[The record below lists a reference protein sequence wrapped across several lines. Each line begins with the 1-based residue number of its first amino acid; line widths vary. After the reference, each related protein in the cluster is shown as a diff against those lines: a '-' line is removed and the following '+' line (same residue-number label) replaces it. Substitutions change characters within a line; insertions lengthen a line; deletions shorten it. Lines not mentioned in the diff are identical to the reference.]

1 MSEHKQI
8 GTIAHLGFI
17 WGLEQLRTILST
29 DPSLANEIKI
39 MYVKT
44 DSVQSSKLRHFAAKL
59 AGLEGIKKEG
69 FTKTDPF
76 ITRIRVLLENFKV
89 KAEHE
94 NGIFVACNG
103 AGDINSNLQNNTAL
117 FREAVTAANNI
128 PTTEEVNYAV
138 FIDSD
143 VKEILIGALGQH
155 LGSSKKAVSQPSLD
169 PSSEDELQ
177 IYENQAHR
185 DRDPSRRF
193 ALLHQSTKKLQNF
206 FGNFNAVQPNQK
218 KTYLKRMEKMID
230 LHEIS
235 TSRAHES
242 YEELRD
248 NKSAEKTALES
259 KLALKQK
266 TLDDFIE
273 QMDEREIEYKNELEA
288 KEKSKAE
295 AEQKI
300 QTIKNEN
307 KEEDQK
313 EEMIALQEKIDNY
326 QAEILSL
333 TNKYNNRELISK
345 QAKNDLIDERE
356 ALKLELDKK
365 ERDLIRLEKNY
376 ADSMEKAKAL
386 AEELERENLT
396 PAKMYQDRAVTSPSP
411 SLRFDRRTDRS
422 NSGQDVVLVQETQ
435 NYGTTA
441 MPRPNTGHLSED
453 SDDDH
458 QRLRKTKAKNSTRRP
473 IICKPAN
480 FGLNTWNPDTTDIY
494 VHLDKAVK
502 AGKEALNVG
511 ATETSVRR
519 MILNSLGTNCD
530 HVENFIEDAEAMSL
544 ERFAEA
550 IGKILGKKSSVQ
562 MQSFLTAQR
571 RSGEDLLAYYTR
583 LHMLY
588 RSSNKLTE
596 NKNWENDAT
605 HSMSF
610 YSKIFDACYQA
621 QKAELIRKTEELL
634 EKGNLT
640 LPKLKG
646 ILVDVN
652 KIDSTKRNAE
662 IPMQEIAV
670 LDDKSK
676 FKNYNPTYS
685 NTTKIA
691 SQKPWY
697 ANKEKNEKEKVA
709 TEEKKDGRSRKP
721 IVCWYCAIPGH
732 TKAQCFRY
740 MKKLKEEKGEPR
752 ETKTRGNQERNYSQ
766 H

>member
-1 MSEHKQI
+1 MTDKKVI

-17 WGLEQLRTILST
+17 WGLEELRTTLK
-29 DPSLANEIKI
+29 DDQALADEIKI
-39 MYVKT
+39 MYIPT
-44 DSVQSSKLRHFAAKL
+44 DSAPSTKLRHYAAKL

-69 FTKTDPF
+69 FTTRDPP
-76 ITRIRVLLENFKV
+76 ITKIKILLENFNV

-103 AGDINSNLQNNTAL
+103 SGGLNSNVQNNALL
-117 FREAVTAANNI
+117 FRDAIKAAENI
-128 PTTEEVNYAV
+128 HTSEEVNYAV

-143 VKEILIGALGQH
+143 VKQILTGAL
-155 LGSSKKAVSQPSLD
+155 SQYLQQSTDAAKQTSPESF
-169 PSSEDELQ
+169 SEDELEA
-177 IYENQAHR
+177 YESQNR
-185 DRDPSRRF
+185 ESRERDPARRF

-206 FGNFNAVQPNQK
+206 FGSFSSVAPNQK
-218 KTYLKRMEKMID
+218 TVYLKKMEKMID

-235 TSRAHES
+235 TSRAHDS

-248 NKSAEKTALES
+248 NKNAEKKALEAR
-259 KLALKQK
+259 LAKKEEVLNNF
-266 TLDDFIE
+266 LD
-273 QMDEREIEYKNELEA
+273 QMNEREEQHREELDA

-300 QTIKNEN
+300 RAIKDENNEV
-307 KEEDQK
+307 
-313 EEMIALQEKIDNY
+313 EK
-326 QAEILSL
+326 QAEILTLEEQVKSYQTEIKNL
-333 TNKYNNRELISK
+333 TDAFN
-345 QAKNDLIDERE
+345 ERE
-356 ALKLELDKK
+356 RTSLEVKSNLVDEKDALNLELDKK
-365 ERDLIRLEKNY
+365 ILELNRLEKNY
-376 ADSMEKAKAL
+376 ADSIKKAEAL
-386 AEELERENLT
+386 AKELERENIT
-396 PAKMYQDRAVTSPSP
+396 PAKLYQERANVSPSP
-411 SLRFDRRTDRS
+411 SLTFGQNRTS
-422 NSGQDVVLVQETQ
+422 KNSVLIQETP
-435 NYGTTA
+435 A
-441 MPRPNTGHLSED
+441 MPRPKACDLEEAI
-453 SDDDH
+453 DDGPRT
-458 QRLRKTKAKNSTRRP
+458 QRKSQAQTTNRRP

-502 AGKEALNVG
+502 AGKEAVNVG

-530 HVENFIEDAEAMSL
+530 HVENFIEDADSMSL
-544 ERFAEA
+544 EKFAES

-621 QKAELIRKTEELL
+621 QKAELIRKTEEHL
-634 EKGNLT
+634 EQGNLT

-646 ILVDVN
+646 ILVEVN

-662 IPMQEIAV
+662 EPTHEIAV
-670 LDDKSK
+670 LEDNNKY
-676 FKNYNPTYS
+676 NYNPTY
-685 NTTKIA
+685 KINPKTA

-697 ANKEKNEKEKVA
+697 TNKEKTEKEGVA
-709 TEEKKDGRSRKP
+709 TEKRKDGRNKKP

-732 TKAQCFRY
+732 TKAECYRY
-740 MKKLKEEKGEPR
+740 LKKMKEEKGEPR
-752 ETKTRGNQERNYSQ
+752 ETKTRGNQQRNYSQ
-766 H
+766 HQ

>member
-1 MSEHKQI
+1 MTDKKAI
-8 GTIAHLGFI
+8 GTIASLGFV
-17 WGLEQLRTILST
+17 WGLEELRTTLKA
-29 DPSLANEIKI
+29 DKDLANEIKI
-39 MYVKT
+39 MYIKT
-44 DSVQSSKLRHFAAKL
+44 DSVQSGKLRHYAAKL
-59 AGLEGIKKEG
+59 AGLEGINKEG
-69 FTKTDPF
+69 FTTKDQP
-76 ITRIRVLLENFKV
+76 ITKIQVLLENFNI

-103 AGDINSNLQNNTAL
+103 SGGLNSSVQNNALL
-117 FREAVTAANNI
+117 FRDAIRAADSI
-128 PTTEEVNYAV
+128 QTTEGVNYAV
-138 FIDSD
+138 FIDND
-143 VKEILIGALGQH
+143 VRQILIGAL
-155 LGSSKKAVSQPSLD
+155 SQYLKQSTDAAKQTSPETF
-169 PSSEDELQ
+169 SEDELE
-177 IYENQAHR
+177 IYESQNRESR
-185 DRDPSRRF
+185 DRDPAKRF

-206 FGNFNAVQPNQK
+206 FGNFSSVAAHQK
-218 KTYLKRMEKMID
+218 TSYLKKMEKMID

-248 NKSAEKTALES
+248 NKNAEKKALEARLT
-259 KLALKQK
+259 KKEEALNNF
-266 TLDDFIE
+266 LE
-273 QMDEREIEYKNELEA
+273 QMTEREDQLQKELDE
-288 KEKSKAE
+288 KEQSKAE
-295 AEQKI
+295 AERKI
-300 QTIKNEN
+300 RAIKDEN
-307 KEEDQK
+307 KED
-313 EEMIALQEKIDNY
+313 EKK
-326 QAEILSL
+326 AEIATLEEQIESYL
-333 TNKYNNRELISK
+333 AEIKNLNDAHNEREKTSSQVK
-345 QAKNDLIDERE
+345 QNLVDEKE

-365 ERDLIRLEKNY
+365 VLELNRLEKNY
-376 ADSMEKAKAL
+376 ADSIRKAEAL
-386 AEELERENLT
+386 AKELERENLT
-396 PAKMYQDRAVTSPSP
+396 PAKLYQERANVSPSP
-411 SLRFDRRTDRS
+411 SLNF
-422 NSGQDVVLVQETQ
+422 GQNNASKNTVLIQETP
-435 NYGTTA
+435 A
-441 MPRPNTGHLSED
+441 MPRPKPCNLEED
-453 SDDDH
+453 IDEGLRT
-458 QRLRKTKAKNSTRRP
+458 QRKSQAQTNRRP

-530 HVENFIEDAEAMSL
+530 HVENFIEDADSMSL
-544 ERFAEA
+544 EKFAES

-621 QKAELIRKTEELL
+621 QKTELIRKTEEHL
-634 EKGNLT
+634 EQGNLT

-646 ILVDVN
+646 ILVEVN

-662 IPMQEIAV
+662 EPTHEIAV
-670 LDDKSK
+670 LEDNNKYKS
-676 FKNYNPTYS
+676 YNPTY
-685 NTTKIA
+685 KINPKTA

-697 ANKEKNEKEKVA
+697 TNKEKTEKEGVA
-709 TEEKKDGRSRKP
+709 TEKRKDGKNKKP

-732 TKAQCFRY
+732 TKAECYRY
-740 MKKLKEEKGEPR
+740 QKKMREEKGEPR
-752 ETKTRGNQERNYSQ
+752 ETKTRGN
-766 H
+766 